1 MENDQTAPNAA
12 AASAPQTAQTAPQTG
27 IPNLTD
33 GLGAVLSNPELMAK
47 LPQMMAMLRP
57 MQEQQPAA
65 DSTTEAPPAAAQTA
79 PAGPAVPAIATPQKK
94 ATDRRTALLVALKPF
109 LSDDRKN
116 AVDAMLRISALGDV
130 LRRL

>member
-1 MENDQTAPNAA
+1 MENDQTTTQAAPE
-12 AASAPQTAQTAPQTG
+12 TG
-27 IPNLTD
+27 QPAVPNFAD

-57 MQEQQPAA
+57 MLEQSNAGTAGSTDSIPETATPASVPASVPAQPAPKKPA
-65 DSTTEAPPAAAQTA
+65 DQ
-79 PAGPAVPAIATPQKK
+79 
-94 ATDRRTALLVALKPF
+94 RTALLVALKPF
-109 LSDDRKN
+109 LSEDRRN

>member
-27 IPNLTD
+27 IPSLTD

-47 LPQMMAMLRP
+47 LPQIMAMLRP
-57 MQEQQPAA
+57 MLEQQPAA